1 MAQEKDQKI
10 SREELFQTHREILTQ
25 AAGRTSWRNMPP
37 GGKQAIDAGLVVES
51 DPTWMYSDDHRAS
64 NRFTLTELGRE
75 IMREQGFVCKCAGCI
90 HQKFGRTVT
99 DREYCRDC
107 KTGIDQYGITEIR
120 GEPSCKMHA
129 RMVAAEEAKKG

>member
-1 MAQEKDQKI
+1 MAQKNN
-10 SREELFQTHREILTQ
+10 EELFQAHRDILIQT
-25 AAGRTSWRNMPP
+25 AGRKGWRTMPP
-37 GGKQAIDAGLVVES
+37 GGKQAMSAGLVVES

-64 NRFTLTELGRE
+64 NGFTLTELGRE

-99 DREYCRDC
+99 DQEYCSNCRA
-107 KTGIDQYGITEIR
+107 GINQYGITEIR

-129 RMVAAEEAKKG
+129 RMVAEKEAKRG